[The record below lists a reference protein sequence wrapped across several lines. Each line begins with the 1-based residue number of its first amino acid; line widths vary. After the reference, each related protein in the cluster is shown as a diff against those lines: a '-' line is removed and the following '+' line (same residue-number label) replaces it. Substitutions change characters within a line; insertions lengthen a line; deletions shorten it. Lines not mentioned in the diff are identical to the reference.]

1 VKRSNTTA
9 IAFDYGLRQIGVAIG
24 NSELGTCQPLTVI
37 RARDGAPDWDAV
49 SRCLKEWQP
58 GIAIVGQPLNMD
70 GTASEMSQRAQRF
83 ARQLEG
89 RYQLA
94 VTLVDERLS
103 SREAKEQARE
113 RGHRGDY
120 NRDPIDADAAAII
133 LQSWLNDH

>member
-1 VKRSNTTA
+1 MKRSNTTA